1 MSAPCGIRSQR
12 KLFGVVQLL
21 QTAGQALKWR
31 GAEAASPR
39 VVAQAA
45 PVLGGA
51 LKQGGHS
58 GGLDRG
64 GQAAIRIEH
73 EHTVSLFLPA
83 NAHRLI
89 NAARNESCTGSV
101 ASFLIP
107 LLGFGKS
114 GPGYSGQILYTDLVG
129 VYGSPHTL
137 SEHGPGPYS
146 TLVFPLAAGFFVFSS
161 FCWFCSVFLFGFL
174 FPFLFSFSVFIFL
187 SFYFSV
193 QK

>member
-1 MSAPCGIRSQR
+1 V
-12 KLFGVVQLL
+12 LEL
-21 QTAGQALKWR
+21 GQAGLVAVWCGRKR
-31 GAEAASPR
+31 GKR
-39 VVAQAA
+39 RW
-45 PVLGGA
+45 
-51 LKQGGHS
+51 
-58 GGLDRG
+58 GL
-64 GQAAIRIEH
+64 
-73 EHTVSLFLPA
+73 LA
-83 NAHRLI
+83 NPIHR
-89 NAARNESCTGSV
+89 
-101 ASFLIP
+101 P
-107 LLGFGKS
+107 
-114 GPGYSGQILYTDLVG
+114 G